1 MIDCAKDVR
10 AYHDQEVTLPKAE
23 QDSMRDRRNAN
34 RRRVRK
40 GLAKADKPAPIEFVK
55 QGSYAM
61 KTMIR
66 DPDNDYDIDDGVYF
80 RKEDLV
86 GERGA
91 EMTSLQARQMVRDA
105 VDYGKF
111 KLAPEVRSKAAVQ
124 ARLQAGAS
132 AQVLGQGLC
141 HDLLRRAVRG

>member
-34 RRRVRK
+34 RKRVRK

-61 KTMIR
+61 KTI
-66 DPDNDYDIDDGVYF
+66 
-80 RKEDLV
+80 
-86 GERGA
+86 
-91 EMTSLQARQMVRDA
+91 TA
-105 VDYGKF
+105 VPT
-111 KLAPEVRSKAAVQ
+111 KL
-124 ARLQAGAS
+124 
-132 AQVLGQGLC
+132 
-141 HDLLRRAVRG
+141 

>member
-86 GERGA
+86 GDQCA
-91 EMTSLQARQMVRDA
+91 A
-105 VDYGKF
+105 
-111 KLAPEVRSKAAVQ
+111 AAVQ

>member
-10 AYHDQEVTLPKAE
+10 AYHNQEVTLPKAE

-34 RRRVRK
+34 RRRVRE
-40 GLAKADKPAPIEFVK
+40 GLAKADKPAPREFVK

-86 GERGA
+86 GDQCVA
-91 EMTSLQARQMVRDA
+91 
-105 VDYGKF
+105 
-111 KLAPEVRSKAAVQ
+111 AAVQ
-124 ARLQAGAS
+124 ARLHARAS
-132 AQVLGQGLC
+132 ARVLGQGLC